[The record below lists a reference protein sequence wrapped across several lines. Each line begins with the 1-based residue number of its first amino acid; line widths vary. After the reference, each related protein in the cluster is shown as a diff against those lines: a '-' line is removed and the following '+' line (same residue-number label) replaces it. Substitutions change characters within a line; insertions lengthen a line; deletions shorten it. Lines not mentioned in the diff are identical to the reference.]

1 MHKNTQIEFK
11 NTTVNTIGKHQSRH
25 GDHRLD
31 SRTKFEPC
39 KATHTLGE
47 WENKAGKFIGEM
59 YVNGE
64 NPFAHE
70 SCLDVDGTFNLYHK
84 GNDDELMHMV
94 GEFKPVYSY
103 YMEGDESVDTMSWK
117 GFFQFMGKMYSWEG
131 KCVWEISQHISDMLE
146 LYHMVAD
153 YDDTK
158 PSSVENVLKVIHEAL
173 EEQHGAYAL

>member
-1 MHKNTQIEFK
+1 MHKNTHIEFK
-11 NTTVNTIGKHQSRH
+11 NTTVNTIGKHQSKYGEH
-25 GDHRLD
+25 LLAPQ
-31 SRTKFEPC
+31 TKFEPC

-59 YVNGE
+59 YVNGG

-70 SCLDVDGTFNLYHK
+70 SCLDVGGKFSLYHH
-84 GNDDELMHMV
+84 GNDDELLHMV

-103 YMEGDESVDTMSWK
+103 YMAGDESVDTLSWK

-131 KCVWEISQHISDMLE
+131 RCVWEISQHISDCLD

-153 YDDTK
+153 YEDTK

>member
-84 GNDDELMHMV
+84 GNDDELLHMV
-94 GEFKPVYSY
+94 
-103 YMEGDESVDTMSWK
+103 
-117 GFFQFMGKMYSWEG
+117 
-131 KCVWEISQHISDMLE
+131 
-146 LYHMVAD
+146 
-153 YDDTK
+153 
-158 PSSVENVLKVIHEAL
+158 
-173 EEQHGAYAL
+173 